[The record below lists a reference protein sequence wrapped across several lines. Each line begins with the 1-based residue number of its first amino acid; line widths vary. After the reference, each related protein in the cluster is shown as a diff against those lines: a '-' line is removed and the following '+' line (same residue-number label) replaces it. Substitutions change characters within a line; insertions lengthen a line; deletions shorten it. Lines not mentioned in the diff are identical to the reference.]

1 MPTYDAGDAR
11 LRIVPDAR
19 EFRAKLESDLK
30 RIRVEYAVNVSAN
43 TAQAAAD
50 IRRFRDVE
58 QRNDLRVGVD
68 VALAQAHA
76 DMARFRALQ
85 QADRITIPVDVDRN
99 SLARARSS
107 ISAAFAGVGGNLLSG
122 IKWNAG
128 AAGIALLPTMATGL
142 ASVTSALQELSQAGL
157 IMPGIMAAA
166 GASIGTVMLGTS
178 GLKDTFKELGKQ
190 DGTQKELDKLNEQLA
205 KLSPNARS
213 FAHAVIDLKPAFT
226 DLQQSVQ
233 DNLFAGIGDQ
243 LRVLADQDLPTFK
256 AGLGGIATALSHNLG
271 EVMRVLGTDQSRGL
285 FDRILGNTSDA
296 QERFTAAIEPLL
308 NGLGTLSAAG
318 TDVLPRLAD
327 GFGKAAERF
336 NKFIT
341 AADSDGRLDT
351 WINDGIDGL
360 THLGNTFINIGK
372 SLGAVTTAFGGGD
385 GLLSLLE
392 RGTNRLQT
400 FLNSAQGQDMLKRV
414 FEEGRT
420 ELDKWMP
427 ILSKLPDLFGKV
439 LDASQMWTS
448 VLLPTVNALLKVINT
463 IPGGVQTVVTAFLA
477 WKTITGVT
485 SLATSLKSISSLLS
499 VTLPGSAATGRA
511 GISAAL
517 AGVGAE
523 IAGVIASL
531 DLIQNHLPASLQ
543 GREPNINKDL
553 GPNQGKG
560 LSGRS
565 WSHDFTHPWEIPQ
578 RIFRNTF
585 GPDEPSSPSS
595 PTAPTPGTGAGGD
608 GGAGGQKPTG
618 YRNGGPTQSGRG
630 NGPTGGWISELHE
643 DEWVVNARGRA
654 NLGDT
659 FLAGV
664 NAGKIPGFID
674 GGFIDMWGNPITAGP
689 LPGTGIANSFG
700 SFLGASGLSNP
711 LSVGGGTLPGLGGR
725 SVGSGGSSD
734 APQDFAHQW
743 FPWLSGFEKTGDPF
757 ANAPAKIQPQNI
769 AYQFGQTLL
778 GGVLGGLG
786 LNQSILSPTNRYNQ
800 AAQQTAGF
808 YFNKFGGGATSGGA
822 AALSNAD
829 VASRLTSA
837 GFNPDQINAVITSRD
852 ETARHDAMESQLA
865 NLGLSSTDI
874 QAAMKAAGGNG
885 KAPAANYNGGSDALH
900 NTVYKAFIAAG
911 FPNDQWPDMVNL
923 INGESSWNPK
933 AKNPSST
940 AYGLGQFLDSTWA
953 IVGGTKTSNAAEQA
967 RLMMA
972 YIAATYHGS
981 PSEAYN
987 TWLSRTPHWYAVG
1000 GPTPGSTSTP
1010 IPAVLHGG
1018 EFVQR
1023 ARAVAKYGIPFMAA
1037 LNEGRIDPAALP
1049 QFAVGGLAGDVLRGI
1064 VPPTPADPKVTPLA
1078 AKNPQPAGPGK
1089 QIEALRPPA
1098 NAAPIAPAPQP
1109 HLGTGDAPGPE
1120 RAPSQQKDQQK
1131 PVVAPQVSAAPS
1143 SYDHELPALK
1153 TAVSSTA
1160 STIGSLVQSAS
1171 GAAPFPG
1178 AGEAGA
1184 IAAGAIKQAGKIV
1197 NDVINIPSS
1206 FLVGNITP
1214 GTQDSAYGSTLASPM
1229 RQPATAPTR
1238 VINYGGF
1245 YGHNTA
1251 DVLQELDLRS
1261 AQDQQAALAAR
1272 PR

>member
-19 EFRAKLESDLK
+19 EFKAKLEADLK
-30 RIRVEYAVNVSAN
+30 RIQADFPVTVSAN
-43 TAQAAAD
+43 TTQAAAD

-58 QRNDLRVGVD
+58 QRNDVRVGVD
-68 VALAQAHA
+68 VGLAQAQA
-76 DMARFRALQ
+76 DLARFRALQ
-85 QADRITIPVDVDRN
+85 RADAITIPVDVDRG
-99 SLARARSS
+99 SLQSAARTVSS
-107 ISAAFAGVGGNLLSG
+107 AFAGVGGDLFG
-122 IKWNAG
+122 AVKWNAG
-128 AAGIALLPTMATGL
+128 AGAIALLPTMATGI
-142 ASVTSALQELSQAGL
+142 AGVTSALQELSQAGL
-157 IMPGIMAAA
+157 VLPGIMAAA
-166 GASIGTVMLGTS
+166 GASIGTIMLGTS
-178 GLKDTFKELGKQ
+178 GLKDTFAELGKQ
-190 DGTQKELDKLNEQLA
+190 DGSQKQLDKLNEQLA
-205 KLSPNARS
+205 KLAPNARS
-213 FAHAVIDLKPAFT
+213 FATAVIDLKPAFT

-243 LRVLADQDLPTFK
+243 LRVLAAQDLPTFK
-256 AGLGGIATALSHNLG
+256 AGLGGIATALNHELG

-285 FDRILGNTSDA
+285 FDRILGNTSEA
-296 QERFTAAIEPLL
+296 QERFTTAIEPLL

-385 GLLSLLE
+385 GLLSLLD

-463 IPGGVQTVVTAFLA
+463 IPGGVQTVVTAFLV
-477 WKTITGVT
+477 WKTISGP
-485 SLATSLKSISSLLS
+485 LALIKNLTTISALLS
-499 VTLPGSAATGRA
+499 TTLPASAATGAARIA
-511 GISAAL
+511 ASFAPVLAAL
-517 AGVGAE
+517 APLIALLGAGYTIADMINADRNAKNTNDAFQAGQRDFLEGTGLTLPDVPYQSPLGIKPPELLPGV
-523 IAGVIASL
+523 
-531 DLIQNHLPASLQ
+531 
-543 GREPNINKDL
+543 
-553 GPNQGKG
+553 
-560 LSGRS
+560 
-565 WSHDFTHPWEIPQ
+565 
-578 RIFRNTF
+578 
-585 GPDEPSSPSS
+585 
-595 PTAPTPGTGAGGD
+595 APTPQSTGTFLFGGNGGADLLPSDGAGTGSDGWLFGGSHK
-608 GGAGGQKPTG
+608 A
-618 YRNGGPTQSGRG
+618 GGPTRSGRG

-689 LPGTGIANSFG
+689 LPGTGIANTFG

-711 LSVGGGTLPGLGGR
+711 LSVGGGILPGLTG
-725 SVGSGGSSD
+725 GGSSGSD

-786 LNQSILSPTNRYNQ
+786 LNQSFLSPTNRYNQ

-852 ETARHDAMESQLA
+852 ETVRHDAMESQLA

-923 INGESSWNPK
+923 INGESSWNPR

-953 IVGGTKTSNAAEQA
+953 TVGGAKTSNAAEQA
-967 RLMMA
+967 RLMMN
-972 YIAATYHGS
+972 YIAGRYGDPAKAWAFWQAQS
-981 PSEAYN
+981 
-987 TWLSRTPHWYAVG
+987 PHWY
-1000 GPTPGSTSTP
+1000 
-1010 IPAVLHGG
+1010 
-1018 EFVQR
+1018 
-1023 ARAVAKYGIPFMAA
+1023 
-1037 LNEGRIDPAALP
+1037 D
-1049 QFAVGGLAGDVLRGI
+1049 VGGLLPTGMTVVRNDTGQNERVLTPQQNKSFEALVDHATNPSGGD
-1064 VPPTPADPKVTPLA
+1064 
-1078 AKNPQPAGPGK
+1078 K
-1089 QIEALRPPA
+1089 QIGSLRPPTA
-1098 NAAPIAPAPQP
+1098 GAQPKPVAPAPQP
-1109 HLGTGDAPGPE
+1109 HGGTGAAPGPE
-1120 RAPSQQKDQQK
+1120 QAPTQQKDTAK
-1131 PVVAPQVSAAPS
+1131 PVSAPQVAAAPS

-1153 TAVSSTA
+1153 TAVTSAAATA
-1160 STIGSLVQSAS
+1160 GSLAQSAI
-1171 GAAPFPG
+1171 GAAPIPG
-1178 AGEAGA
+1178 AGQAGA
-1184 IAAGAIKQAGKIV
+1184 MVAGLIKQGGKIV

-1214 GTQDSAYGSTLASPM
+1214 GTQDSAYGSTLTSPTQRPSTASPG
-1229 RQPATAPTR
+1229 R
-1238 VINYGGF
+1238 VQNNEF
-1245 YGHNTA
+1245 YGM
-1251 DVLQELDLRS
+1251 DVNKVFSELDLRD
-1261 AQDQQAALAAR
+1261 AQDHQAALAAR